1 MEDYLKEPSTKDV
14 DLANE
19 KNKAQEEDSMIED
32 SHESREYFKM
42 FENKKRKRNVV
53 RSRFFRPRSCKKK
66 EVFPFTTK
74 EVLKLVR
81 LEYDE
86 LKLESVPQ
94 RLQIELKH
102 LAWSFLF
109 YFVKIS
115 CF

>member
-1 MEDYLKEPSTKDV
+1 MLSLLKSGGQEGPIQIYSSGEEDPEKDPEEYPKKDLEELEDYLKEPSTKDV

-66 EVFPFTTK
+66 EVFPFTT
-74 EVLKLVR
+74 
-81 LEYDE
+81 
-86 LKLESVPQ
+86 
-94 RLQIELKH
+94 
-102 LAWSFLF
+102 
-109 YFVKIS
+109 
-115 CF
+115 